1 MEKVIFNNGKRVS
14 ARGIIISCDKVYLM
28 FRRRKNDDG
37 SYREYYVVPGGGID
51 EGEDELEAVKRELK
65 EEFSVDVNILGKV
78 GCDEGDASIA
88 NFYSL
93 EIISG
98 SPLLGGEE
106 KEKCSDENYYEI
118 RLVDINKID
127 EIDVTGKDYILKA
140 YKKEYIN

>member
-28 FRRRKNDDG
+28 FRRRRNDDG

-51 EGEDELEAVKRELK
+51 EGEDELDAVKRELK
-65 EEFSVDVNILGKV
+65 EEFSVDVDILGKV
-78 GCDEGDASIA
+78 GCDEGETSIA

-93 EIISG
+93 EIIGG
-98 SPLLGGEE
+98 SPVLGGEE
-106 KEKCSDENYYEI
+106 KEKCCDSNYYEI
-118 RLVDINKID
+118 RLVDINKLN

-140 YKKEYIN
+140 YNKEYID

>member
-1 MEKVIFNNGKRVS
+1 MERVIFKDGKRVS
-14 ARGIIISCDKVYLM
+14 ARGIIIVDDKVYLM
-28 FRRRKNDDG
+28 FRRRKNNDG

-51 EGEDELEAVKRELK
+51 EGEDVLDAVKRELR
-65 EEFSVDVNILGKV
+65 EEFSVLVNVLGKV
-78 GCDEGDASIA
+78 GCDENDTSIA

-93 EIISG
+93 EITSG
-98 SPLLGGEE
+98 TPLLGGEE

-118 RLVDINKID
+118 RLVDINKLD

>member
-51 EGEDELEAVKRELK
+51 EGDT
-65 EEFSVDVNILGKV
+65 
-78 GCDEGDASIA
+78 SIA

-140 YKKEYIN
+140 YKKEYID

>member
-1 MEKVIFNNGKRVS
+1 MEKVVFNNGKRVS
-14 ARGIIISCDKVYLM
+14 ARGIIISSDKVYLM

-51 EGEDELEAVKRELK
+51 EGENELEAVKRELR

-78 GCDEGDASIA
+78 GCDEGENSIA

-93 EIISG
+93 EITSG
-98 SPLLGGEE
+98 RPLLGGEE

-118 RLVDINKID
+118 RLVDINKLD
-127 EIDVTGKDYILKA
+127 EIDVTGKEYILKA
-140 YKKEYIN
+140 YKKEYID